1 MAVQRRIRGGQVRW
15 VARYR
20 GPDGKE
26 RSKTFDAKKAAKDW
40 VNDREKDV
48 RQGDWVDPT
57 WGGSPSVKSHA
68 DGRLAGKDGTRANR
82 HYLTQQLGR
91 LEDTPVALLR
101 TRTSTSGCPS

>member
-48 RQGDWVDPT
+48 RQGDWVDPRP
-57 WGGSPSVKSHA
+57 GA
-68 DGRLAGKDGTRANR
+68 DHRR
-82 HYLTQQLGR
+82 
-91 LEDTPVALLR
+91 
-101 TRTSTSGCPS
+101 